1 MSGFCNVFGVFVAA
15 QRTFIQSLALCGTRR
30 FFYNLRNKFMLQ
42 LCDFFCCDLSAIART
57 VFASCVMT
65 GCFNVYRPFS
75 ETMSQSIN
83 EICLIT
89 FSANGTRMDCISLLS
104 TSRLYDPILIY
115 MFATLVRPNRIQL
128 HIACHNQLIRI
139 IFPTDEL
146 IPVLLRIFRQYN
158 FLVVVRQI

>member
-1 MSGFCNVFGVFVAA
+1 MSGFCNDFGVFVAA

-30 FFYNLRNKFMLQ
+30 LFYNLRNKFMLQ
-42 LCDFFCCDLSAIART
+42 LCDFFRFDLSAIARA

-75 ETMSQSIN
+75 ETMSQGID

-104 TSRLYDPILIY
+104 TSRLYNPILIY
-115 MFATLVRPNRIQL
+115 MFATLMRPNRIQL
-128 HIACHNQLIRI
+128 HITCHNQLIRI

-146 IPVLLRIFRQYN
+146 IPVLLRIFWQYN